1 MKKQFQLALSGSLLL
16 ISELMVSCGG
26 TKQFLETSVSEEY
39 SLSLV
44 KLTDESQNRVWGC
57 RNNLSS
63 YNILKSGVGASR
75 EKNFIWAS
83 NRYLAISP
91 DGTEFAYIGTAND
104 APNVMIKKA
113 QTNSASTQRTFRK
126 ALDIYWS
133 KDGRIYF
140 NDNTSNH
147 SSIGS
152 VDAHKGS
159 LVKQLTSNNNDWSPA
174 ITENQE
180 LMYFTRFD
188 SSGPS
193 IWCLNLK
200 NGELSN
206 CARGFNPTPFN
217 DDPYKIICSRNST
230 SGNTEIWLLDFKNGS
245 ETMLVSDSNIGFSSP
260 VVSPNGE
267 WILAVGNSYSAITK
281 KQNTDI
287 YAIRIDGTNLTQL
300 TYHPAV
306 DCCPVWSPDGK
317 YIYFIS
323 SRANVDNKFNVWRMN
338 NPLK

>member
-1 MKKQFQLALSGSLLL
+1 MINQTQANS
-16 ISELMVSCGG
+16 
-26 TKQFLETSVSEEY
+26 TS
-39 SLSLV
+39 
-44 KLTDESQNRVWGC
+44 
-57 RNNLSS
+57 
-63 YNILKSGVGASR
+63 I
-75 EKNFIWAS
+75 
-83 NRYLAISP
+83 
-91 DGTEFAYIGTAND
+91 
-104 APNVMIKKA
+104 
-113 QTNSASTQRTFRK
+113 QRTFRR
-126 ALDIYWS
+126 AQDIYWS
-133 KDGRIYF
+133 TDGRIYF
-140 NDNTSNH
+140 NDNTNQ

-174 ITENQE
+174 ITKNQE

-206 CARGFNPTPFN
+206 CARGFDPTPFN

-230 SGNTEIWLLDFKNGS
+230 SGNTEIWMLDFNNGS
-245 ETMLVSDSNIGFSSP
+245 ETMIISDANIGFSNP
-260 VVSPNGE
+260 AVSPDGE
-267 WILAVGNSYSAITK
+267 WILAVGNSYSPITQ

-300 TYHPAV
+300 TYHPET

-323 SRANVDNKFNVWRMN
+323 SRANAAKRYNVWRMN